1 MSNNGQLYPYI
12 EMKRTSLLLLFPVL
26 LFSPFGN
33 HGKGPGDSIQTDSLS
48 KTLLWKISGRNVR
61 RPSYLFG
68 TMHVLCAQDAR
79 LSDSLK
85 SAIARCD
92 EIFFEINLDDIMGM
106 VQSLKYMRMIDNR
119 KLSDLL
125 DSNDYHKVRSYFDR
139 QGSILPFTMLERFKP
154 LLISSLIEEDGL
166 DCKVTNGM
174 ELVIQKEAHQ
184 QTKKIR
190 GLETAEFQASLF
202 DSIPYEQ
209 QARDLV
215 NYIDSMD
222 YYKKSTL
229 QLVDVY
235 LSQDLNRIDSLT
247 KSGEAGMSNYV
258 DLLLYGRN
266 RKWVD
271 SLQNILPSRSLVVA
285 VGAGHLPGDQGLISL
300 LRKKGYDVSPV
311 RN

>member
-1 MSNNGQLYPYI
+1 
-12 EMKRTSLLLLFPVL
+12 VL
-26 LFSPFGN
+26 LSSPFGRPEL
-33 HGKGPGDSIQTDSLS
+33 KREKPDPADSLS
-48 KTLLWKISGRNVR
+48 NTLLWRISGKNLQRS
-61 RPSYLFG
+61 SYLFG
-68 TMHVLCAQDAR
+68 TMHVLCAQDAH
-79 LSDSLK
+79 LSDSMK
-85 SAIARCD
+85 SVISRCD

-106 VQSLKYMRMIDNR
+106 VQSLKYMRMINNR

-125 DSNDYHKVRSYFDR
+125 DSGDYRKVRDYFDR
-139 QGSILPFTMLERFKP
+139 QGSILPFSMLERFKP

-184 QTKKIR
+184 HEKKIR

-209 QARDLV
+209 QAKDLV

-229 QLVDVY
+229 QLVEVY
-235 LSQDLNRIDSLT
+235 RNQDLNKIDSLT
-247 KSGEAGMSNYV
+247 RVGDAGMTNYI

-271 SLQNILPSRSLVVA
+271 SLESILPSRSILIA

-300 LRKKGYDVSPV
+300 LRKKGYEVSPV

>member
-1 MSNNGQLYPYI
+1 
-12 EMKRTSLLLLFPVL
+12 MKKFSLILLFPVL
-26 LFSPFGN
+26 MVSPFGN
-33 HGKGPGDSIQTDSLS
+33 PEIGKAESNPSDSLS
-48 KTLLWKISGRNVR
+48 NTLLWKISGKNLQ

-68 TMHVLCAQDAR
+68 TMHVLCEQDAH

-85 SAIARCD
+85 SVISRCD
-92 EIFFEINLDDIMGM
+92 EVFFEINLDDMMGM
-106 VQSLKYMRMIDNR
+106 VQSLKYMRMMDNR

-125 DSNDYHKVRSYFDR
+125 DSGDYHKVRNYFDR

-184 QTKKIR
+184 RAKKIN

-209 QARDLV
+209 QAKDLV

-229 QLVDVY
+229 QLVEVY
-235 LSQDLNRIDSLT
+235 RNQDLDKIDSLT
-247 KSGEAGMSNYV
+247 RAGEAGMSNYM
-258 DLLLYGRN
+258 DLLLFGRN

-271 SLQNILPSRSLVVA
+271 SLQNILPSRSVLVA
-285 VGAGHLPGDQGLISL
+285 VGAGHLPGEQGLISL
-300 LRKKGYDVSPV
+300 LRKKGYVVSPV
-311 RN
+311 RNLNR

>member
-1 MSNNGQLYPYI
+1 
-12 EMKRTSLLLLFPVL
+12 MKKFSLILLFPVL
-26 LFSPFGN
+26 MVSPFGN
-33 HGKGPGDSIQTDSLS
+33 PEIGKAESNPSDSLS
-48 KTLLWKISGRNVR
+48 NTLLWKISGKNLQ

-68 TMHVLCAQDAR
+68 TMHVLCEQDAH

-85 SAIARCD
+85 SVISRCD
-92 EIFFEINLDDIMGM
+92 EVFFEINLDDMMGM
-106 VQSLKYMRMIDNR
+106 VQSLKYMRMMDNR

-125 DSNDYHKVRSYFDR
+125 DSGDYHKVRNYFDR

-184 QTKKIR
+184 RAKKIN

-209 QARDLV
+209 QAKDLV

-229 QLVDVY
+229 QLVEVY
-235 LSQDLNRIDSLT
+235 RNQDLDKIDSLT
-247 KSGEAGMSNYV
+247 RAGEAGMSNYI
-258 DLLLYGRN
+258 DLLLFGRN

-271 SLQNILPSRSLVVA
+271 SLQNILPSRSVLVA
-285 VGAGHLPGDQGLISL
+285 VGAGHLPGEQGLISL
-300 LRKKGYDVSPV
+300 LRKKGYAVSPV
-311 RN
+311 RNLNR

>member
-1 MSNNGQLYPYI
+1 
-12 EMKRTSLLLLFPVL
+12 MKKFSLILLFPVL
-26 LFSPFGN
+26 MVSPFGN
-33 HGKGPGDSIQTDSLS
+33 PEIGKAESNPSDSLS
-48 KTLLWKISGRNVR
+48 NTLLWKISGKNLQ

-68 TMHVLCAQDAR
+68 TMHVLCEQDAH

-85 SAIARCD
+85 SVISRCD
-92 EIFFEINLDDIMGM
+92 EVFFEINLDDMMGM
-106 VQSLKYMRMIDNR
+106 VQSLKYMRMMDNR

-125 DSNDYHKVRSYFDR
+125 DSGDYHKVRNYFDR

-184 QTKKIR
+184 RAKKIN

-209 QARDLV
+209 QAKDLV

-229 QLVDVY
+229 QLVEVY
-235 LSQDLNRIDSLT
+235 RNQDLDKIDSLT
-247 KSGEAGMSNYV
+247 RAGEAGMSNYI
-258 DLLLYGRN
+258 DLLLFGRN

-271 SLQNILPSRSLVVA
+271 SLQNILPSRSVLVA
-285 VGAGHLPGDQGLISL
+285 VGAGHLPGEQGLISL
-300 LRKKGYDVSPV
+300 LRKKGYVVSPV
-311 RN
+311 RNLNR

>member
-1 MSNNGQLYPYI
+1 
-12 EMKRTSLLLLFPVL
+12 MKKLSVFILFPVL
-26 LFSPFGN
+26 LFSPFGRPELN
-33 HGKGPGDSIQTDSLS
+33 REKSDKADSLS
-48 KTLLWKISGRNVR
+48 NTLLWRISGKNLQRN
-61 RPSYLFG
+61 SYLFG
-68 TMHVLCAQDAR
+68 TMHVLCAQDAH
-79 LSDSLK
+79 LSDSMK
-85 SAIARCD
+85 SVISRCD

-106 VQSLKYMRMIDNR
+106 VQSLKYMRMLDNR

-125 DSNDYHKVRSYFDR
+125 DSGDYHKVRDYFNR
-139 QGSILPFTMLERFKP
+139 QGSILPFSMLERFKP

-184 QTKKIR
+184 HAKKIR

-229 QLVDVY
+229 QLVEVY
-235 LSQDLNRIDSLT
+235 RNQDLNKIDSLT
-247 KSGEAGMSNYV
+247 RVGEAGMTNYI

-271 SLQNILPSRSLVVA
+271 SLQSILPSRALVIA

-300 LRKKGYDVSPV
+300 LRRKGYDVSPV